1 MFPSTCKVNLAAN
14 LRFAVITLVTCFLAL
29 APANGLLQAQTAPSS
44 SSSQTQEQ
52 NKKSD
57 QQAPPEAGGP
67 QGDVGPIAVPKKAP
81 ESEKPVEK
89 PPKVKNPEEI
99 GNYSLRVDVPLV
111 NVDVSVVTKNG
122 QFIPGLKKDNFRV
135 YEDGV
140 LQKVNDFSQ
149 SEKPITAVMLLEFA
163 ANNYHFIYDML
174 NSAYTFAQSLKPND
188 YVAVVTYDMKPDL
201 VVDFT
206 QDKQAVYQ
214 GLNSL
219 RIPGF
224 SETNLFDALYDTID
238 RLEGV
243 EGHKYIILISTG
255 RDTFSKLTYD
265 KVLKKVQGSHDIT
278 IYAVGTGQALL
289 QYLDAHGA
297 LGPLTQLDYLQA
309 QNQLSYFARL
319 TGGNAWF
326 PRFEGE
332 LPEIFHDINASIR
345 NQYTLAYRP
354 TNPKQDG
361 TWRKLKVEVV
371 DENGAPLR
379 VMDQHHKAVKYQIIA
394 REGYKA
400 KQEVE

>member
-1 MFPSTCKVNLAAN
+1 M
-14 LRFAVITLVTCFLAL
+14 
-29 APANGLLQAQTAPSS
+29 
-44 SSSQTQEQ
+44 
-52 NKKSD
+52 
-57 QQAPPEAGGP
+57 
-67 QGDVGPIAVPKKAP
+67 
-81 ESEKPVEK
+81 
-89 PPKVKNPEEI
+89 
-99 GNYSLRVDVPLV
+99 
-111 NVDVSVVTKNG
+111 
-122 QFIPGLKKDNFRV
+122 
-135 YEDGV
+135 
-140 LQKVNDFSQ
+140 
-149 SEKPITAVMLLEFA
+149 
-163 ANNYHFIYDML
+163 
-174 NSAYTFAQSLKPND
+174 
-188 YVAVVTYDMKPDL
+188 
-201 VVDFT
+201 
-206 QDKQAVYQ
+206 
-214 GLNSL
+214 
-219 RIPGF
+219 
-224 SETNLFDALYDTID
+224 
-238 RLEGV
+238 

-309 QNQLSYFARL
+309 QNQLNYFARL

-354 TNPKQDG
+354 TNSKQDG